1 MLRCGVIPAPRPES
15 AMSTTLW
22 VSPDIDMWRVQREG
36 THHADKICQ
45 SRDEA
50 IAWACRNAVDYAP
63 CEIKV
68 QDYRGN
74 VTAQFDFSRR
84 APHAAE

>member
-1 MLRCGVIPAPRPES
+1 
-15 AMSTTLW
+15 MSTTLW
-22 VSPDIDMWRVQREG
+22 VSPDIDRWRVQREG
-36 THHADKICQ
+36 THHPEKICD

-50 IAWACRNAVDYAP
+50 IDWACRSAIDFAP

-74 VTAQFDFSRR
+74 VTAQFDFARR
-84 APHAAE
+84 THHAAE

>member
-1 MLRCGVIPAPRPES
+1 MLRCGVTPAPRLES

-36 THHADKICQ
+36 THHAEMICQ

-50 IAWACRNAVDYAP
+50 IDWACRSARGFAP

-74 VTAQFDFSRR
+74 VTAQFDFLRQVR
-84 APHAAE
+84 HAAE

>member
-1 MLRCGVIPAPRPES
+1 
-15 AMSTTLW
+15 MSTTLW

-45 SRDEA
+45 NRDEA

-74 VTAQFDFSRR
+74 ITAQFDFSQR